1 MADKETAEES
11 GLLGWLGRRLN
22 LTEIFSLLTSY
33 GLFYAEVDSRKP
45 LREALGEALE
55 RPSPSYSRGPRIFGL
70 VVVVLLAVEALTG
83 ILLSLYYVPSPESA
97 HPSLGTILL
106 DVDFGWLVHQIH
118 FWGSQ
123 LLIAVLVVRL
133 VRFFVAR
140 VYRAPRELFWVLG
153 ALLLLVALHADL
165 TGRVLPWTSTAYW
178 SGIRALEIVGAVPIY
193 GDVAAYLVGGDQ
205 TVISSLTLIRF
216 YVLHVLFLPAAA
228 LSLIYLHFSSV
239 RRVGLTERAGEVRYA
254 GRMLIQRHLTN
265 LAILLVVVVGVL
277 VSLAILAPTV
287 YPPAADP
294 FTNEPGV
301 GPPWYLLASFGFL
314 EMTSGV
320 IPQPVAGLLLFLG
333 YVVFLAVPFLVRRAG
348 KSRQLVAAVVA
359 ALALAVWAYFTLYGA
374 RIA

>member
-1 MADKETAEES
+1 MNRDES

-33 GLFYAEVDSRKP
+33 GLFYAEVDTRKP

-55 RPSPSYSRGPRIFGL
+55 KPSPSYARGPRIFGL

-97 HPSLGTILL
+97 HSSLGTILL
-106 DVDFGWLVHQIH
+106 DVQFGWLVHQVH

-133 VRFFVAR
+133 VRFFLAG
-140 VYRAPRELFWVLG
+140 VYRAPRELFWVFG
-153 ALLLLVALHADL
+153 ALLLLVAFHADL
-165 TGRVLPWTSTAYW
+165 TGRVLPWTSAAYW
-178 SGIRALEIVGAVPIY
+178 SGIRSLEIVAAVPIY
-193 GDVAAYLVGGDQ
+193 GDVAAYLLGGGE

-228 LSLIYLHFSSV
+228 LVLIYLHFSSV
-239 RRVGLTERAGEVRYA
+239 RRVGLTERAGEARYT
-254 GRMLIQRHLTN
+254 GRRLLQRHLTN
-265 LAILLVVVVGVL
+265 LAILLVVVFGIL
-277 VSLAILAPTV
+277 VSLAILAPTI

-294 FTNEPGV
+294 FTNQPGV

-320 IPQPVAGLLLFLG
+320 VPQPVAGLLLFLG
-333 YVVFLAVPFLVRRAG
+333 YMVFLAVPFLVRPIG
-348 KSRQLVAAVVA
+348 KSRQAVAVAVAAV
-359 ALALAVWAYFTLYGA
+359 ALAAWVYFTWYGA

>member
-1 MADKETAEES
+1 MNRDES
-11 GLLGWLGRRLN
+11 GVLGWLGQRLN

-33 GLFYAEVDSRKP
+33 GLFYAEVDTRKP
-45 LREALGEALE
+45 LGEALDEALE
-55 RPSPSYSRGPRIFGL
+55 RPSPSYARGPRIFGL

-97 HPSLGTILL
+97 HSSLGTILR

-123 LLIAVLVVRL
+123 ALIAVLVLRL
-133 VRFFVAR
+133 ARFFVSR
-140 VYRAPRELFWVLG
+140 VYRAPRELFWVFG

-165 TGRVLPWTSTAYW
+165 TGRILPWTSTAYW
-178 SGIRALEIVGAVPIY
+178 SGIRALEIVAAVPIY
-193 GDVAAYLVGGDQ
+193 GDLCAYLLGGDE

-228 LSLIYLHFSSV
+228 LVLIYLHFSAV
-239 RRVGLTERAGEVRYA
+239 RRVGPSELSDEAYYT
-254 GRMLIQRHLTN
+254 GRRLLQRHLAN
-265 LAILLVVVVGVL
+265 LAILLVVVVGIL

-314 EMTSGV
+314 EMTAGTV
-320 IPQPVAGLLLFLG
+320 PQWVAGLLLFFG
-333 YVVFLAVPFLVRRAG
+333 YMVFLAVPFLIRPSE
-348 KSRQLVAAVVA
+348 KSRGVVAVAVAVVA
-359 ALALAVWAYFTLYGA
+359 VAVWVYFTLYGA
-374 RIA
+374 RVA